1 MLKGNCMLL
10 NAFVKKELNWAVVM
24 YTSLIPALKRQGR
37 MCIFVCSKSA
47 WSMWQV
53 PGQSSYK
60 EKLCFKNKNNKKE
73 LDYIKTDVLNVSLS
87 KTKRVMIFN
96 QKSKFLSQ
104 KNQTNSLVNQKQ
116 IREKKP
122 ERININKTIHRGN
135 ASEIESWFSD
145 CNTPNN

>member
-10 NAFVKKELNWAVVM
+10 NAFVKKELNRAVVM
-24 YTSLIPALKRQGR
+24 YTSLIPALKRQGG

-47 WSMWQV
+47 WSMGQV
-53 PGQSSYK
+53 PGQPSYK

-73 LDYIKTDVLNVSLS
+73 LDCIKTDVLNVSLS

-104 KNQTNSLVNQKQ
+104 KN
-116 IREKKP
+116 
-122 ERININKTIHRGN
+122 
-135 ASEIESWFSD
+135 
-145 CNTPNN
+145 